1 MTSPAFGPLPGCKL
15 GKRNQSPPWLN
26 GTPIIERNSFASGD
40 QNARRIQIVPIVPR
54 SNCSSRSLRSRGRRS
69 YCLAGCDQRVKQYQ
83 RAVFTRGKVVRCAL
97 WDMADHSQAKR
108 NAAIIDAQPAATLED
123 LTDDVLIVVVDL
135 L

>member
-1 MTSPAFGPLPGCKL
+1 MTSPAFGPLPECKP

-40 QNARRIQIVPIVPR
+40 LQRKACSNRPNR

-69 YCLAGCDQRVKQYQ
+69 FCLAGCDQRVKQYQ
-83 RAVFTRGKVVRCAL
+83 RAVFTRREVVRCTP
-97 WDMADHSQAKR
+97 WDMADRSRAER
-108 NAAIIDAQPAATLED
+108 NTATIGAQPAATLEN
-123 LTDDVLIVVVDL
+123 LTDDVLIAVVDL

>member
-1 MTSPAFGPLPGCKL
+1 MTSPAFGTLPECKP

-26 GTPIIERNSFASGD
+26 GRPIIERNSFASGD
-40 QNARRIQIVPIVPR
+40 LQRKACSNRPNR

-83 RAVFTRGKVVRCAL
+83 RAVFSRGKVVRCAL

-123 LTDDVLIVVVDL
+123 LTDDVFVAVVDL